1 MRPIRPALAGALS
14 AGLLNAIVF
23 LAARAGGFF
32 GDHVIT
38 RAASSP
44 FALGPV
50 VTVSVASVLVA
61 VLVRLSLGRWLVRPG
76 LARSVFLG
84 LSAVILLVSFASPF
98 QGVAGADMVE
108 VLTLCLMHIVAAIS
122 AVAAA
127 EWAARPDWRFGEGPY
142 ETRSIEPRT
151 ALVSGATSGIG
162 AQVAQELSR
171 RGFRV
176 IGIGRS
182 PQKARALEAA
192 EPGLKLLT
200 GDIGSLPD
208 AARLAAEA
216 NALAGPEG
224 FGVVV
229 HCAGTLKPTSA
240 PNADG
245 VDSNFATSFLGRFA
259 LTRGLRLAPGW
270 RLVNVAAAEHGELP
284 SMMRMELRTPADI
297 GSGMRSHGQ
306 AQLANDLWTAQL
318 ARSGVAAFGYGPG
331 SVDTEIRRELPTLV
345 TSLMKP
351 VFAVDTRAP
360 RAAALDI
367 VRLVLDRALPDSG
380 FASRSGVFQHDPFI
394 LDATRQEALVRLCDT
409 LLEQAQGEAA

>member
-1 MRPIRPALAGALS
+1 MRAVRPVLAGALS
-14 AGLLNAIVF
+14 AGLLNASVF
-23 LAARAGGFF
+23 LVARAGGLF
-32 GDHVIT
+32 GDQVVT
-38 RAASSP
+38 RASSSP
-44 FALGPV
+44 FGLGPIV
-50 VTVSVASVLVA
+50 AVSVASVLVA
-61 VLVRLSLGRWLVRPG
+61 ALVRLSLGRWLVRPG
-76 LARSVFLG
+76 RARAVFLG
-84 LSAVILLVSFASPF
+84 SSASILLVSFASPF
-98 QGVAGADMVE
+98 RGVAGAGTLE
-108 VLTLCLMHIVAAIS
+108 VLALCLMHVVSAIA

-127 EWAARPDWRFGEGPY
+127 EWAARPDWRFGEAPY
-142 ETRSIEPRT
+142 DSRSIEPRT

-192 EPGLKLLT
+192 APGLKLLT
-200 GDIGSLPD
+200 GDIGSIPD

-216 NALAGPEG
+216 NALAGPAG
-224 FGVVV
+224 FGIVV

-245 VDSNFATSFLGRFA
+245 VDSNFATSFLGRVA

-270 RLVNVAAAEHGELP
+270 RLVNVAAAEHGVLP
-284 SMMRMELRTPADI
+284 STMRMELRTPSDI

-331 SVDTEIRRELPTLV
+331 SVDTEIRRELPALV
-345 TSLMKP
+345 TALLRP
-351 VFAVDTRAP
+351 VFAVDTRTP

-380 FASRSGVFQHDPFI
+380 FASRSGLFQHDPFV
-394 LDATRQEALVRLCDT
+394 LDASRQEALVRLCDS
-409 LLEQAQGEAA
+409 LLERARGEAS

>member
-1 MRPIRPALAGALS
+1 VKAARFVLAGAFS
-14 AGLLNAIVF
+14 ASLVNAILF
-23 LAARAGGFF
+23 LVARAGGLF
-32 GDHVIT
+32 GDHVVA
-38 RAASSP
+38 RAAASR
-44 FALGPV
+44 FEVGPIV
-50 VTVSVASVLVA
+50 VVSAASVLVA

-76 LARSVFLG
+76 RARSVFLR

-98 QGVAGADMVE
+98 QGVTGAGMVE
-108 VLTLCLMHIVAAIS
+108 VLALCLMHVVTAIA
-122 AVAAA
+122 AVASA
-127 EWAARPDWRFGEGPY
+127 EWAARPDWRFGEEPY
-142 ETRSIEPRT
+142 DTRSIEPHT
-151 ALVSGATSGIG
+151 VLVSGATSGIG

-192 EPGLKLLT
+192 APGLKLLT
-200 GDIGSLPD
+200 GDIGSIPD

-229 HCAGTLKPTSA
+229 HCAGTLKPSSG

-245 VDSNFATSFLGRFA
+245 VDSNFATSFLGRVA
-259 LTRGLRLAPGW
+259 LTRELRLAPGW
-270 RLVNVAAAEHGELP
+270 RLVNVAAAEQGVLP
-284 SMMRMELRTPADI
+284 AMMRIELRTPAGI

-331 SVDTEIRRELPTLV
+331 SVDTEIRRELPTFV
-345 TSLMKP
+345 TALMKP
-351 VFAVDTRAP
+351 IFAVDTRSP

-367 VRLVLDRALPDSG
+367 VRLILDRALPDRG
-380 FASRSGVFQHDPFI
+380 FASRYGVFQHDSFI
-394 LDATRQEALVRLCDT
+394 LDATRQEALLRLCDT
-409 LLEQAQGEAA
+409 LLERARGEAA

>member
-1 MRPIRPALAGALS
+1 MRVIRPALVGALS

-23 LAARAGGFF
+23 LAARAAGFF
-32 GDHVIT
+32 GDQVVT
-38 RAASSP
+38 RAHSSP

-50 VTVSVASVLVA
+50 VAVSVASVLVA

-76 LARSVFLG
+76 RARFVFLG
-84 LSAVILLVSFASPF
+84 SSAVILLVSLASPF
-98 QGVAGADMVE
+98 QAVVGAGALE
-108 VLTLCLMHIVAAIS
+108 VLALCLMHIVAAIA

-127 EWAARPDWRFGEGPY
+127 EWAARPDWRFGEASY

-182 PQKARALEAA
+182 PQKAHALEAA
-192 EPGLKLLT
+192 VPGLKLLT
-200 GDIGSLPD
+200 GDIGSISD

-216 NALAGPEG
+216 NAIAGPEG

-245 VDSNFATSFLGRFA
+245 VDSNFATSFLGRVA
-259 LTRGLRLAPGW
+259 ITRGLRLAPRW
-270 RLVNVAAAEHGELP
+270 RFVNVAAAEHGALP
-284 SMMRMELRTPADI
+284 SMMQMELRTPTDI

-331 SVDTEIRRELPTLV
+331 SVDTEIRRELPTFV
-345 TSLMKP
+345 TALMKP
-351 VFAVDTRAP
+351 VFAVDTRTP
-360 RAAALDI
+360 HAAALDI

-394 LDATRQEALVRLCDT
+394 LDATRQEALVRLCDS
-409 LLEQAQGEAA
+409 LLERARGEAS